1 MLYYRDYEG
10 YESQSRRESSDQRS
24 GSSAEGQLVVE
35 WLRSAPRPLNGMPRG
50 NEEGAPRFSGHPD
63 DLIWFLEDVRELCM
77 QAGCYEDWE
86 WARWS
91 IFYLGIEEF
100 EQWRH
105 LLHAESD
112 WADFLKDATRL
123 FSLFRCPAVC
133 YSKRDL
139 YNLVD
144 KQKKV
149 EIDSYQAL
157 LNYRLSFT
165 DIAAQ
170 LRISSQL
177 SWIEKDDL
185 FLEGFDQEFQC
196 EILRRLKWNDRRQYV
211 DDPWPTYQVAR
222 EAERL
227 LEEGYRFE
235 LREERLARDQ
245 WSTREA
251 QYKAEMQESRA
262 AMTEEQCREPEKCSE
277 SARPGSKASQSSSS
291 ASLEVQ
297 SLTHDLQSSLKLSK
311 APGEGL
317 RSQVV
322 EVDSIES
329 SFKCIEV
336 TSCIAKG
343 SLTAGL
349 QGECLRGRLEEK
361 GKGKVLGAKASVEPK
376 TTEAWGDS
384 QVSQPKYLHLSL
396 SPHTD
401 IPPQNP
407 PIEPQDAQDKPRVN
421 ERPIE
426 AEAHALEVL
435 KPTLEPRG
443 DLCEVPERARS
454 VEVEETE
461 SGVEA
466 EGQSKVVARRKPPEA
481 KNRRKSLKS
490 VSRRIKEILPEFWT
504 THSSS
509 RLSGWTISLIY
520 LQQGWTR
527 SLGVETCTTSPSA
540 LSQPAKRSGTTVL
553 RVNDTHSLAPCTCSA
568 AAVEIYTGLSQK
580 SENYLFKGY
589 ESLEGKVEAPHSG
602 GWSTILESTAI
613 SSTRKPTEEAASR
626 VRTLKIP
633 CKKKWMPP
641 CVEGEAQQLR
651 EGPHSCYMECYIEF
665 SRLRGWGSSRSKAQA
680 PTGTRDKTQAS
691 PFVFYVFLRFSEES
705 DEHKTH
711 SRLVYR
717 PCKQLT
723 LDIEHRARRLKLL
736 WRVFSV
742 FLEDTLWSSEPI
754 SRPLLQSSNPAL
766 SHWTLTLIR
775 GLMSSCPCEPT
786 ASIYEYLGHQERAKR
801 WQGEA
806 PP

>member
-1 MLYYRDYEG
+1 
-10 YESQSRRESSDQRS
+10 
-24 GSSAEGQLVVE
+24 
-35 WLRSAPRPLNGMPRG
+35 MPRG

-63 DLIWFLEDVRELCM
+63 DLIWFLEDVRDLCM
-77 QAGCYEDWE
+77 QASCYEDCE

-91 IFYLGIEEF
+91 IYYLGIEEF

-105 LLHAESD
+105 LLHAETD

-139 YNLVD
+139 YDLVN

-149 EIDSYQAL
+149 KIDSYQAL

-185 FLEGFDQEFQC
+185 FLEGFDQEFQS

-227 LEEGYRFE
+227 LKEGYRFE
-235 LREERLARDQ
+235 LREVHLARDQ

-251 QYKAEMQESRA
+251 QYEAEMRESRA
-262 AMTEEQCREPEKCSE
+262 AMAEEQCREPERCSE
-277 SARPGSKASQSSSS
+277 SARLGSKASQPPSST
-291 ASLEVQ
+291 SLEIQ
-297 SLTHDLQSSLKLSK
+297 SLTHSLQDSSKPSK
-311 APGEGL
+311 APGVGS
-317 RSQVV
+317 RSQAV
-322 EVDSIES
+322 EVDGIES
-329 SFKCIEV
+329 SFECIE
-336 TSCIAKG
+336 I
-343 SLTAGL
+343 
-349 QGECLRGRLEEK
+349 
-361 GKGKVLGAKASVEPK
+361 
-376 TTEAWGDS
+376 
-384 QVSQPKYLHLSL
+384 
-396 SPHTD
+396 
-401 IPPQNP
+401 P
-407 PIEPQDAQDKPRVN
+407 PIELRDPEDEQRANK
-421 ERPIE
+421 RPVE
-426 AEAHALEVL
+426 AEAHVLEVAKL
-435 KPTLEPRG
+435 VLEPRG
-443 DLCEVPERARS
+443 DLCEVPEQVRS
-454 VEVEETE
+454 IEVEEIE

-481 KNRRKSLKS
+481 KIRRKSLKS

-527 SLGVETCTTSPSA
+527 SLRVETCMTSPSA
-540 LSQPAKRSGTTVL
+540 LSQPAKRSGTTAL
-553 RVNDTHSLAPCTCSA
+553 RVNDMHSLAPRTCSA

-613 SSTRKPTEEAASR
+613 SSTRKSTKEVASR
-626 VRTLKIP
+626 VRTPQIP
-633 CKKKWMPP
+633 YMKMQKPP
-641 CVEGEAQQLR
+641 CVKGEARQLR
-651 EGPHSCYMECYIEF
+651 EGPH
-665 SRLRGWGSSRSKAQA
+665 LW
-680 PTGTRDKTQAS
+680 
-691 PFVFYVFLRFSEES
+691 
-705 DEHKTH
+705 
-711 SRLVYR
+711 
-717 PCKQLT
+717 
-723 LDIEHRARRLKLL
+723 LL

-742 FLEDTLWSSEPI
+742 FLEDALWSSKPL
-754 SRPLLQSSNPAL
+754 SRPLLRSSNPAL
-766 SHWTLTLIR
+766 SHWTLILVR
-775 GLMSSCPCEPT
+775 GLMLSCEYLRVSRAPRESEEVAKRSPSLVHTDASSPFELEGPRYSKLRSALEGSQAKCHCHFRYIPT
-786 ASIYEYLGHQERAKR
+786 ASSPSSKGGIGFEPPSSSLLHASIWTFDPSEKASCLDHDPRPLRKGFVPRSRPSTPLKRLRASIATLDPFKKASR
-801 WQGEA
+801 ALIWTLDPFVKASCLNCDPRPLRKGFV
-806 PP
+806 P